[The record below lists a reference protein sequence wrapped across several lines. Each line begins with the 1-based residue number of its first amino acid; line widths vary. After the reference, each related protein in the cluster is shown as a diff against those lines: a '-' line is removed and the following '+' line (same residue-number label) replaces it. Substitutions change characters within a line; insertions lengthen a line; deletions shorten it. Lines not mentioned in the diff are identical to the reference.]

1 MDIDWCDFM
10 TKYVELIVE
19 INPLWSEYVSDIL
32 IKQIG
37 CSGVVTEELEYQD
50 EKVVNA
56 KIDVIKGYLW
66 IDESQ
71 YPDIDKIQEILY
83 QHKEQLIN
91 SGINDQET
99 GSWKVS
105 IKEVEDE
112 EWAHSWKRFWHPQK
126 IGSKIVI
133 CPSWEDYDIAE
144 DEIMIELDS
153 GTAFGTG
160 THPTTRLCIMALEK
174 YVKNADKI
182 ADIGMGSGILSI
194 VGTRLGA
201 INVVGV
207 DNDPSVIKVARENA
221 EKNTVSDKC
230 MFYEGSAK
238 DIKGEFEIVVAN
250 ILAEVI
256 VSIMDDLV
264 SLVKKDGKLILSGI
278 ISEKAQFVKHAI
290 PSEFKVIETLEE
302 DNWVAIVAEK

>member
-1 MDIDWCDFM
+1 MDMDWCDFM
-10 TKYVELIVE
+10 AKYVELSVE

-32 IKQIG
+32 IKQVG

-50 EKVVNA
+50 EKVINA

-66 IDESQ
+66 IDVSQ
-71 YPDIDKIQEILY
+71 YPDISKIQEILY

-133 CPSWEDYDIAE
+133 CPSWEDYDNTE
-144 DEIMIELDS
+144 DEIMIELDP

-160 THPTTRLCIMALEK
+160 THPTTRLCIVALEK
-174 YVKNADKI
+174 HVKNDDKL

-194 VGTRLGA
+194 VGAKLGA

-221 EKNTVSDKC
+221 EKNTVNDKC
-230 MFYEGSAK
+230 IFYEGSAK
-238 DIKGEFEIVVAN
+238 DIKGEFDVVIAN

-264 SLVKKDGKLILSGI
+264 SLVRKDGKLILSGI
-278 ISEKAQFVKHAI
+278 ISEKAQFVKQSI
-290 PSEFKVIETLEE
+290 PSEFNVIEALEE
-302 DNWVAIVAEK
+302 DNWVAIIAEK